1 MEMKKNKLAA
11 GGAAVVMAAGIAIT
25 AVGAANAAGGTSSG
39 SARITSVE
47 QLHEN
52 LAQAV
57 AHEQALGLQGTIGGP
72 VGREAL
78 ASYDAVEG

>member
-25 AVGAANAAGGTSSG
+25 AVGAANAADRTSSG
-39 SARITSVE
+39 ARITSVE

-72 VGREAL
+72 VGREVL
-78 ASYDAVEG
+78 ESYDAIEG